1 MRIALSYHGGHPDYD
16 DYTAALCRRGQAL
29 GVGVD
34 AVWLAGEGRAPALG
48 GLDDADAVVLTGGA
62 DVEPHRYGF
71 QDPDRVCVTN
81 PERDGIEW
89 EILERLRRRPRPLLA
104 ICRGAQLLNVF
115 HGGTL
120 IPDLGKRNVI
130 HRRDGEERR
139 VHDVAIVEGTRLH
152 RLVGKRGGLVNSS
165 HHQAVGRLAAGF
177 RLSGV
182 STDDAVIEAYES
194 AHPDT
199 APFVLAVQWHPEA
212 MEPGL
217 PLADRVLDAFL
228 TAKH

>member
-1 MRIALSYHGGHPDYD
+1 MRIALSYHGGDSEYD
-16 DYTAALCRRGQAL
+16 DYPAALQRRARAL
-29 GVGVD
+29 GMTVEIL
-34 AVWLAGEGRAPALG
+34 WLAGVDRQARVDALTQ
-48 GLDDADAVVLTGGA
+48 ADALVLTGGA

-71 QDPDRVCVTN
+71 EDAAGVCTTS
-81 PERDGIEW
+81 PERDSIEW
-89 EILERLRRRPRPLLA
+89 EILERSLRQPLPMLA

-120 IPDLGKRNVI
+120 IPDLGKRNAI

-152 RLVGKRGGLVNSS
+152 KIAGKRGGLVNSS
-165 HHQAVGRLAAGF
+165 HHQAVGRLAPAF
-177 RLSGV
+177 RASAV
-182 STDDAVIEAYES
+182 STDDAVIEAFEH
-194 AHPDT
+194 ARRDGQ
-199 APFVLAVQWHPEA
+199 PFLLAVQWHPEA

-228 TAKH
+228 SAKH